1 MKNGTMVPFIL
12 PKKRNKKG
20 TKKEYSWRTVVRQM
34 NMRHVAFY
42 RLWGALGPSEARS
55 PQTRVSSRHVAE
67 RSGATWRV
75 RNPRLFR
82 V

>member
-1 MKNGTMVPFIL
+1 
-12 PKKRNKKG
+12 
-20 TKKEYSWRTVVRQM
+20 M
-34 NMRHVAFY
+34 NMRHVASPVPG
-42 RLWGALGPSEARS
+42 GALGPSEARS

-82 V
+82 A